1 LQAAKDGR
9 LHNKRKLAYG
19 LSLGTTTNTQDPTA
33 GSAAPAQALPD
44 PDITPVLPQTVPAA
58 ATTQTADQVASL
70 QADAATPTATPV
82 PAATEQAAAAKAAEL
97 VPPLQAKSPDELKAV
112 AINQLTKTEAPK
124 VEANLE
130 AALKKV
136 PRGAVATSAD
146 DILRGELIAKL
157 ANLRNYIGQLETPQS
172 KADTRAAAA
181 ERAAATQNLF

>member
-1 LQAAKDGR
+1 ML
-9 LHNKRKLAYG
+9 LH
-19 LSLGTTTNTQDPTA
+19 Q
-33 GSAAPAQALPD
+33 
-44 PDITPVLPQTVPAA
+44 
-58 ATTQTADQVASL
+58 
-70 QADAATPTATPV
+70 
-82 PAATEQAAAAKAAEL
+82 
-97 VPPLQAKSPDELKAV
+97 LQAKSPDELKAV